1 MNKEIIETKE
11 MIPVADKKAC
21 CDCLMHKKIVVITTV
36 IGLFLLLLIS
46 FAAGVSVGF
55 HKANFSSRFG
65 ENYERNF
72 MGPRP
77 DMMGHEFGPAGMMRE
92 KVGDFVGRGMR
103 NGHGI
108 AGTIISISDNSI
120 VIKDRDNKENTIS
133 VNDKTIINQGRD
145 TIKIEDLTSEN
156 EIVVIGR
163 PGDNGV
169 IQADLIRVFNKKEN
183 NNQ

>member
-1 MNKEIIETKE
+1 MNNEKIETKKIISVE
-11 MIPVADKKAC
+11 N
-21 CDCLMHKKIVVITTV
+21 KKIIVATVV

-55 HKANFSSRFG
+55 HKARFSSHFG

-77 DMMGHEFGPAGMMRE
+77 DARGPEFGPMGMMRE
-92 KVGDFVGRGMR
+92 KIGEFEGRGMR

-108 AGTIISISDNSI
+108 AGTIISISDKNL
-120 VIKDRDNKENTIS
+120 VIKDKDNKESAVS
-133 VNDKTIINQGRD
+133 VNDKTIINQGKN
-145 TIKIEDLTSEN
+145 TIKIGDLKN
-156 EIVVIGR
+156 DQKVVIIGR
-163 PGDNGV
+163 PGDDGV
-169 IQADLIRVFNKKEN
+169 VQAGLIRVFNGVTESVQN